1 MRIMKLRMLY
11 LSERGQCTAYL
22 YDHVCLM
29 DSTHKDEQWPCG
41 ACQLGVGGVIEETK
55 MGGGWKTRD
64 GLKGKPGNSTEIG
77 SCPSLPGERPR
88 AESSGVELARLSLFA
103 IDHHRRRAL
112 PPSFRLACPDA
123 HSRGGSRARM
133 AVLGHA
139 ELIPAGVLV

>member
-1 MRIMKLRMLY
+1 M
-11 LSERGQCTAYL
+11 
-22 YDHVCLM
+22 
-29 DSTHKDEQWPCG
+29 
-41 ACQLGVGGVIEETK
+41 IEETK

-64 GLKGKPGNSTEIG
+64 RLKGKPGDSTEIG
-77 SCPSLPGERPR
+77 SCPSVPGERPR

-103 IDHHRRRAL
+103 IDRHRRRSL
-112 PPSFRLACPDA
+112 PPSFRLAFPDA